1 MSNDLWRKTKILN
14 IEIDNISSSQ
24 LLQQTRN
31 GGVVLTPNVDH
42 LMKLQKDWD
51 FYQLYTSADYI
62 VCDSKIIYW
71 ASILLG
77 DRIKEKIS
85 GSDFFPLFY
94 KKYQYDREIKI
105 FLLGGTETS
114 VQQAKNNINHKVGR
128 TMVVGAYSPPFGF
141 EKEQAEC
148 QKIVDL
154 INSTDATVLAI
165 GVGAPK
171 QEKWIFKHKDRLSK
185 IKIFLAV
192 GETIN
197 FEAGATKR
205 APKWMSQAGLEWLY
219 RLVLEPKRLWKRY
232 LLESIPFFILIL
244 LQKINLY
251 RYKQEANLMKIQN
264 LDLLPVSNLKINQN
278 KTKSN

>member
-1 MSNDLWRKTKILN
+1 MSNNLWRKTKILN
-14 IEIDNISSSQ
+14 IEIDNISSLQ
-24 LLQQTRN
+24 LLQKMKH
-31 GGVVLTPNVDH
+31 GGIVLTPNVDH
-42 LMKLQKDWD
+42 LMKLQRDWD
-51 FYQLYTSADYI
+51 FYQIYTSADYV

-71 ASILLG
+71 ASIFLG

-94 KKYQYDREIKI
+94 RKYQYDPEIKI
-105 FLLGGTETS
+105 FLLGGTKSS
-114 VQQAKNNINHKVGR
+114 VQKAKNNINQKVGR
-128 TMVVGAYSPPFGF
+128 TMVVEAYSPPFGF
-141 EKEQAEC
+141 EKEEAEC

-171 QEKWIFKHKDRLSK
+171 QEKWIFKHKDLLSK

-197 FEAGATKR
+197 FEAGTTKR

-219 RLVLEPKRLWKRY
+219 RLMLEPKRLWKRY
-232 LLESIPFFILIL
+232 LLESLPFFILIL

-251 RYKQEANLMKIQN
+251 RYQQVNFFNWQR
-264 LDLLPVSNLKINQN
+264 LKFFSASSF
-278 KTKSN
+278 KVKK